1 MRSLPTQW
9 FSFHRRQIHLLL
21 LILSCCVIP
30 ATALAQ
36 GSGRDSTG
44 TGGKHAIT
52 GKIFF
57 PSGRRA
63 EGTIQVKLQS
73 FAAGEI
79 STVADSSGSFTFTLL
94 SPGNYVVLIN
104 AGKEYEI
111 AREAV
116 TIDSDLNMSRTG
128 IPLNTGSRR
137 YTVMVTLQV
146 KAANHSKAGVVNA
159 GLAEVTPEARGLYEK
174 ALELSKAGDSHKAI
188 ENLKSALAL
197 FPRFPLA
204 LNELGVQ
211 YLKLGQANRAV
222 DPLRSA
228 TTLTP
233 DASTPKLNLGIALLE
248 TQQYSEAETQLRN
261 ALRISATPTT
271 HMYLG
276 LTLYHLKN
284 AVEAELELKAAIDAS
299 SNQLTIAHYYLGGLY
314 WKLGEYNRAAEE
326 LEIYLRMTPDAPDA
340 ERVRGTIKQLR
351 ASK

>member
-1 MRSLPTQW
+1 
-9 FSFHRRQIHLLL
+9 
-21 LILSCCVIP
+21 
-30 ATALAQ
+30 
-36 GSGRDSTG
+36 
-44 TGGKHAIT
+44 
-52 GKIFF
+52 
-57 PSGRRA
+57 
-63 EGTIQVKLQS
+63 
-73 FAAGEI
+73 
-79 STVADSSGSFTFTLL
+79 
-94 SPGNYVVLIN
+94 
-104 AGKEYEI
+104 
-111 AREAV
+111 
-116 TIDSDLNMSRTG
+116 
-128 IPLNTGSRR
+128 
-137 YTVMVTLQV
+137 
-146 KAANHSKAGVVNA
+146 
-159 GLAEVTPEARGLYEK
+159 
-174 ALELSKAGDSHKAI
+174 
-188 ENLKSALAL
+188 
-197 FPRFPLA
+197 A

-248 TQQYSEAETQLRN
+248 TQQYAEAETQLRN

-351 ASK
+351 AAK